1 MRIGAFSKLLLRA
14 LSWVAGSIAALILI
28 WFAANRLLDE
38 RPDSRRDAFLAST
51 ERAVPDAENL
61 AVGIAGL
68 DAPPGSDFIKHGA
81 ALKKLYDTQAPWST
95 DIQMATQRPDALKI
109 TVESHQLDC
118 WMDPDQP
125 FWKDCLSF
133 DGASQAL
140 AENREILAR
149 YKALYKLDGY
159 SGFGEQ
165 NQQLIPLTKL
175 AVVEM
180 RRDVRNGSYDT
191 AYRNWRENFYFSKN
205 QLRRQTDWVGKA
217 IGLVDLS
224 MSFSFIEDL
233 LVKQPSLARAHFD
246 ELQGLLRPEGME
258 MVNPAGIAR
267 AEYLTLERFLR
278 TPYVMNP
285 AYKDTFEWLA
295 WKFAQPNHVGNRYL
309 AFLLDYTK
317 AMQRPWQDLPQEFAR
332 IEAQHYSFGW
342 GDSIDPFGWILLVKV
357 THWQLKPT
365 EMLRQIHITD
375 GKLRLATLVVR
386 IVRDR
391 VKDADIPAFLAKS
404 SDLYDP
410 FSNKPMQW
418 DAKNG
423 RIYFLNGD
431 DKCSITPLRVPVWDA
446 KGGRRS
452 PKHADWAIC

>member
-1 MRIGAFSKLLLRA
+1 
-14 LSWVAGSIAALILI
+14 
-28 WFAANRLLDE
+28 
-38 RPDSRRDAFLAST
+38 
-51 ERAVPDAENL
+51 
-61 AVGIAGL
+61 
-68 DAPPGSDFIKHGA
+68 
-81 ALKKLYDTQAPWST
+81 
-95 DIQMATQRPDALKI
+95 
-109 TVESHQLDC
+109 
-118 WMDPDQP
+118 
-125 FWKDCLSF
+125 
-133 DGASQAL
+133 
-140 AENREILAR
+140 
-149 YKALYKLDGY
+149 
-159 SGFGEQ
+159 
-165 NQQLIPLTKL
+165 
-175 AVVEM
+175 M

-391 VKDADIPAFLAKS
+391 VKDADIPAFLAES